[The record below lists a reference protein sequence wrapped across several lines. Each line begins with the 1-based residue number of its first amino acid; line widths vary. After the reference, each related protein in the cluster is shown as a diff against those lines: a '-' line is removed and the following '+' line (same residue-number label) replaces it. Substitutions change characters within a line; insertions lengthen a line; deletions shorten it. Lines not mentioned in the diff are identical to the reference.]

1 MKRLLTISLL
11 VFAFACTKNQQTK
24 KDIKEV
30 VREIIVASKNCALIT
45 VDSLGRADARTMD
58 PFLPEEDFTI
68 WMATNPK
75 SKKVQDI
82 LNNPKVTLYYFDK
95 NDPGY
100 VTIKGNATLVNDADK
115 KEKFWKDEWKNFYKD
130 RKTDYLLIKV
140 VPNKLHIISE
150 SHKILGDSI
159 TWRAPEINFSAN

>member
-11 VFAFACTKNQQTK
+11 SFFVACSTNPQKEK
-24 KDIKEV
+24 GIKEIA
-30 VREIIVASKNCALIT
+30 REIMVASKNCALIT
-45 VDSLGRADARTMD
+45 VDSSGVANARAMD
-58 PFLPEEDFTI
+58 PFLPEEDFTV

-100 VTIKGNATLVNDADK
+100 VTIQGNATLINDADK
-115 KEKFWKDEWKNFYKD
+115 KEKFWKEEWKNFYKD

-140 VPNKLHIISE
+140 IPRKLNVISE
-150 SHKILGDSI
+150 RHRILGDSI
-159 TWRAPEINFSAN
+159 TWRAPEINFNTN

>member
-11 VFAFACTKNQQTK
+11 VFAFACTNNQQTK
-24 KDIKEV
+24 KAIKEV
-30 VREIIVASKNCALIT
+30 AREIIVASKNCALIT

-82 LNNPKVTLYYFDK
+82 ANNPNVTLYYFDK
-95 NDPGY
+95 KNPGY
-100 VTIKGNATLVNDADK
+100 VTIQGIAALVNSPQQK
-115 KEKFWKDEWKNFYKD
+115 KRLWKEEWKNFYKD
-130 RKTDYLLIKV
+130 RETHYLLIKV
-140 VPNKLHIISE
+140 IPKKLKVISE
-150 SHKILGDSI
+150 RHKILGDSI
-159 TWRAPEINFSAN
+159 TWKAPEVDLKTN